1 MLLPPAVRSASRRFC
16 PSGGFTL
23 VELLVVSAI
32 IATLLGIAF
41 GHLRAA
47 KQQAARLQARSE
59 LAVLAQALENYRREY
74 GDYPQVADTPEK
86 LYGALLGKIGPA
98 GASISGRNLLGG
110 VQLALRDPLHPGD
123 AANSLVD
130 PWGNA
135 YQYIHFIRQTDA
147 ATVVRGHVLYSFGVR
162 DSTEVLPAREDVVPE
177 VTGEQ
182 AGLVSQ
188 SERNAKNIYAE
199 PGVSLQ

>member
-1 MLLPPAVRSASRRFC
+1 
-16 PSGGFTL
+16 

-47 KQQAARLQARSE
+47 KQQAASLQARTE

-86 LYGALLGKIGPA
+86 LYGALLGKIGPI
-98 GASISGRNLLGG
+98 GASMSGRSLLGG
-110 VQLALRDPLHPGD
+110 VQLALRDPLCPG
-123 AANSLVD
+123 AEANSLVD

-135 YQYIHFIRQTDA
+135 YQYTYFTRQTDKGPA
-147 ATVVRGHVLYSFGVR
+147 VRGYVLYSYGVR
-162 DSTEVLPAREDVVPE
+162 DSTDLLPAREDVVPE
-177 VTGEQ
+177 VTGERG
-182 AGLVSQ
+182 GLVSQ
-188 SERNAKNIYAE
+188 SAGNAKNIYAE
-199 PGVSLQ
+199 TGISPR